1 MSVYFLD
8 SSGLIKRFT
17 RESGTAWILNL
28 FKPSNGNIIFIS
40 RITQVEAVAGLT
52 KQNRIGS
59 LSSANLSKSIKRL
72 KRSLDNRYAFVEVSE
87 KVAERAMN
95 LAKNHGLRGYDA
107 VQLSTAIQ
115 IEQKR
120 KSASLSSIIFV
131 SADNDLNNAAIA
143 EGLQVENPNNYP

>member
-17 RESGTAWILNL
+17 RESGTVWILNL